1 MVALDAEAKLRDS
14 AKLTAPIK
22 SIQDKYELL
31 PAFLKVQQ
39 ELRLRLAFSLHLK
52 RLAQSSMNRRPD
64 RPRNSLPFLL
74 VAQKLRSLQTPLLH
88 CFAFWYLVTVCR
100 SAALPLLSPACV

>member
-1 MVALDAEAKLRDS
+1 MVALDAEAKALDAEAKLHDS

-39 ELRLRLAFSLHLK
+39 VFCLSCASCLHLQ
-52 RLAQSSMNRRPD
+52 RIPQAAVSLALN
-64 RPRNSLPFLL
+64 
-74 VAQKLRSLQTPLLH
+74 
-88 CFAFWYLVTVCR
+88 
-100 SAALPLLSPACV
+100 

>member
-1 MVALDAEAKLRDS
+1 MVALDAEAKLHDS

-39 ELRLRLAFSLHLK
+39 QLCFCSAISLHMQ
-52 RLAQSSMNRRPD
+52 RLP
-64 RPRNSLPFLL
+64 
-74 VAQKLRSLQTPLLH
+74 
-88 CFAFWYLVTVCR
+88 
-100 SAALPLLSPACV
+100 

>member
-1 MVALDAEAKLRDS
+1 MVALDAEAKLHDS

-39 ELRLRLAFSLHLK
+39 EPGLCSALGLHMQ
-52 RLAQSSMNRRPD
+52 RVSQ
-64 RPRNSLPFLL
+64 
-74 VAQKLRSLQTPLLH
+74 RSH
-88 CFAFWYLVTVCR
+88 YYCA
-100 SAALPLLSPACV
+100 